1 MGNSKWVLS
10 WVQALCTSRTN
21 CFPWKLIKWSI
32 SSLSKLESLFAFRK
46 IPLKGASYWE
56 SGFICPRWQKASL
69 LTSLVDYFIASKA
82 ATQQDKKT
90 VLHSD
95 SIPTVT
101 CGFLRWRHNRWTHG
115 ILQRDTKDLFCSDLF
130 TPAGLVILEEEH
142 EVLCG
147 FGPVDDQLCFWE
159 NPICV
164 IPSMSMTSWWKRPVK
179 TYFHPRLLFIKWVI
193 AQTMQLLFCH
203 ISESDGQ
210 KQSEE
215 SLDYPKTR
223 LLILVMPVLCCCS
236 VWIHTTAFLSMPDS
250 CPVSVPPGHS
260 CWEGLND

>member
-1 MGNSKWVLS
+1 MSCDLGIKTERVSLGESSDNSTTVCFCGVTYWLICCVYLPSRGGVGGGFMGNSKWVLS

-56 SGFICPRWQKASL
+56 SGIICPRWQKGSL

-101 CGFLRWRHNRWTHG
+101 GVASWGDVTTDELMEFFKETQKTYSAQTYLPQPGLLYWKKSMRCCV
-115 ILQRDTKDLFCSDLF
+115 DLDRLMTSCAS
-130 TPAGLVILEEEH
+130 GK
-142 EVLCG
+142 
-147 FGPVDDQLCFWE
+147 
-159 NPICV
+159 
-164 IPSMSMTSWWKRPVK
+164 IPSVSSPA
-179 TYFHPRLLFIKWVI
+179 WVWP
-193 AQTMQLLFCH
+193 H
-203 ISESDGQ
+203 DGSD
-210 KQSEE
+210 
-215 SLDYPKTR
+215 P
-223 LLILVMPVLCCCS
+223 
-236 VWIHTTAFLSMPDS
+236 
-250 CPVSVPPGHS
+250 
-260 CWEGLND
+260 